1 VAALSAPE
9 ARGDLPAERFTWLRE
24 LGSRSVATWAAVES
38 LPKGRT
44 QLVVIER
51 IPRHGAL
58 DDVAVA
64 GLVRAGRAL
73 ASLQHP
79 NVARTR
85 DVVSRSNEVLVVR
98 EFIEGVSWA
107 DVAAAAQPP
116 PLEIALRMLVEVLS
130 GLSALHTLRDSKRQ
144 PLGLFHGGLTPD
156 CVFVAPN
163 GSIRFVVPSRLPSTA
178 LRSSHAD
185 QAYLAPEVLLDDD
198 QADLRADIYSVGVL
212 LWESLTRKRLFANV
226 KPSAIVT
233 QLLSNKVPAPT
244 APPDA
249 PWATALTA
257 LATRALSVDPQARFA
272 TASAMAI
279 EVRRAAA
286 AKLALSTR
294 VGAFVKGAFAETL
307 KTRREEFDRALLA
320 LREAPAVATPNS
332 VSDIPIS
339 IDELSSE
346 DLPEPSSAPEAAGIP
361 PAGRA
366 APRGNDAHIPRAAP
380 PRPPPPLLVASPGP
394 PAAPR
399 PVPVPAPPGL
409 FASPTLP
416 PAPQGNQGKMDVPTP
431 ITPIVVLPQAAVG
444 SIPPP
449 EEYDAADTSRHGS
462 KRILVLGTP
471 IIVALVGVVCWLAWR
486 PAPHP
491 AGAGNAVAAP
501 RTVPTVTSSPSNARP
516 LANELAPETTARV
529 TVPTGESGPTNP
541 PSDSAE
547 AASARSGGAP
557 SSVPSNA
564 KAPNRAKRAYDPQ
577 GI

>member
-1 VAALSAPE
+1 
-9 ARGDLPAERFTWLRE
+9 
-24 LGSRSVATWAAVES
+24 
-38 LPKGRT
+38 
-44 QLVVIER
+44 
-51 IPRHGAL
+51 
-58 DDVAVA
+58 
-64 GLVRAGRAL
+64 
-73 ASLQHP
+73 
-79 NVARTR
+79 
-85 DVVSRSNEVLVVR
+85 
-98 EFIEGVSWA
+98 
-107 DVAAAAQPP
+107 
-116 PLEIALRMLVEVLS
+116 M
-130 GLSALHTLRDSKRQ
+130 
-144 PLGLFHGGLTPD
+144 
-156 CVFVAPN
+156 
-163 GSIRFVVPSRLPSTA
+163 
-178 LRSSHAD
+178 
-185 QAYLAPEVLLDDD
+185 
-198 QADLRADIYSVGVL
+198 
-212 LWESLTRKRLFANV
+212 
-226 KPSAIVT
+226 
-233 QLLSNKVPAPT
+233 
-244 APPDA
+244 
-249 PWATALTA
+249 
-257 LATRALSVDPQARFA
+257 
-272 TASAMAI
+272 
-279 EVRRAAA
+279 
-286 AKLALSTR
+286 STR